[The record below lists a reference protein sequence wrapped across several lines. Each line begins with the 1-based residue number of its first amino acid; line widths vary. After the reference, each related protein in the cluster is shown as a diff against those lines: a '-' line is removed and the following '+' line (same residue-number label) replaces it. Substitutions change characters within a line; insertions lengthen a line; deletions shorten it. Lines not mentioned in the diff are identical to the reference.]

1 MADAVAATG
10 ADTSDLTSAQVGG
23 WTAIHVLVDVLK
35 GADDIDAIDSA
46 ALVDLLS
53 KATVTDRPEWTPV
66 DWTAPAFPDAP
77 LNALRVF
84 TNRALITR
92 VVEGKITVVSDG
104 FADVNEPVTTEGP
117 CCAARSA
124 A

>member
-53 KATVTDRPEWTPV
+53 KATVTERPEWTPV

-77 LNALRVF
+77 LKALRVF

-104 FADVNEPVTTEGP
+104 L
-117 CCAARSA
+117 AAVKDRKSTRLNSSH
-124 A
+124 